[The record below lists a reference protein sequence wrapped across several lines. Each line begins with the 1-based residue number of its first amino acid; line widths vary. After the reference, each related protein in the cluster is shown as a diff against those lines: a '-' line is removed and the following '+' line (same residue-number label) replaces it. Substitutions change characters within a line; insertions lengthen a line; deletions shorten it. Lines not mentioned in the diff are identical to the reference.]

1 MINIYQASKYVASIN
16 KIDKTADTYK
26 AHESAPWLLLKG
38 DGRFRGFASL
48 AEAKDEALKVFAGCK
63 FKRT

>member
-1 MINIYQASKYVASIN
+1 MLHIYQAGKYVATIN
-16 KIDKTADTYK
+16 KIDKSADTYK
-26 AHESAPWLLLKG
+26 AYASTPWLLLKA
-38 DGRFRGFASL
+38 DGKVRGFASL

>member
-1 MINIYQASKYVASIN
+1 MIHVYQAGNYVASIN
-16 KIDKTADTYK
+16 KIDKAADTYK
-26 AHESAPWLLLKG
+26 AHASAPWLLLKA
-38 DGRFRGFASL
+38 DGKTRGFASL

>member
-1 MINIYQASKYVASIN
+1 MIHIYQASKYVASIN
-16 KIDKTADTYK
+16 KIDKSADTYK
-26 AHESAPWLLLKG
+26 ANESAPWLLLKG
-38 DGRFRGFASL
+38 DGKVRGFSSL